1 MRYLLCT
8 NEQISMDITFKSSA
22 PGSLMLLGEYAVLHG
37 QHALV
42 SAIDKRMTVTL
53 TPRNDNKILLDSA
66 LGQHETTLSQLKLI
80 SPFRFV
86 LATVQAV
93 RKYLS
98 HGFHLK
104 IESEFSDTVGFA
116 SSAAVTV
123 ATLSALITWCDL
135 SVTEHDFIK
144 LARRIVRHVQ
154 GTGSGADVAACV
166 MGGIVLYRMK
176 PFLAEKISCTH
187 PITVVYSGSKTP
199 TVDAIARVKQQ
210 FVNFPSLF
218 NQIFKT
224 INHCTLEGAAALG
237 ENDWRKLGAIFNI
250 QQGLM
255 NSLGVSTFNIDEII
269 KILRQQPT
277 ILGAKISGSGLG
289 DCVVALGASAISDF
303 SHLGAGVKN
312 MSVKMSTEGVR
323 CEKI

>member
-1 MRYLLCT
+1 M
-8 NEQISMDITFKSSA
+8 NVIFKSSA

-42 SAIDKRMTVTL
+42 SAIDKRMTVIL
-53 TPRNDNKILLDSA
+53 TPRSDKKILLDSA
-66 LGQHETTLSQLKLI
+66 LGQHETTLAHLKLVA
-80 SPFRFV
+80 PFRFV
-86 LATVQAV
+86 LATIKAV
-93 RKYLS
+93 KKYLT

-123 ATLSALITWCDL
+123 ATLSALSTWCGL
-135 SVTEHDFIK
+135 SLSESDFIK

-166 MGGIVLYRMK
+166 MGGVVLYRMK
-176 PFLAEKISCTH
+176 PFIAEKFSCTH

-199 TVDAIARVKQQ
+199 TVEAIARVKKQ
-210 FVNFPSLF
+210 FANFPQLF

-224 INHCTLEGAAALG
+224 MNQCTLDGVKALR

-255 NSLGVSTFNIDEII
+255 ESLGVSTAPIHEII
-269 KILRQQPT
+269 NTLRQQST

-289 DCVVALGASAISDF
+289 DCVVALGASSVSDF
-303 SHLGAGVKN
+303 SQAGLGVKN
-312 MSVKMSTEGVR
+312 MSVKMSAEGVR